1 MKKGISIWSFAEPD
15 LKKCFLL
22 AKDAGFDGVEV
33 ALDTAGIINLDCT
46 KEDMEQVKSWAQEA
60 GIALY
65 SVASG
70 LYWKQNC
77 TSNDP
82 QTRSNAIAIT
92 KKQLQVAS
100 WLGCQSILVVPGAV
114 GVDFEPGSEVVEYDV
129 AYERCL
135 AALKELAP
143 VLPPAHLVPELKK
156 MGKKLYII
164 SNYGIETFAAT
175 QAQFPELFSQFDG
188 MVISAREKLIKPD
201 LRIYQLLCDRYG
213 LKPEECVFIDD
224 LYANVQG
231 AIDAGFQGIHYTGP
245 EAIA

>member
-1 MKKGISIWSFAEPD
+1 MNALIENAKNIVFDVGQV
-15 LKKCFLL
+15 LL
-22 AKDAGFDGVEV
+22 
-33 ALDTAGIINLDCT
+33 
-46 KEDMEQVKSWAQEA
+46 
-60 GIALY
+60 
-65 SVASG
+65 
-70 LYWKQNC
+70 
-77 TSNDP
+77 
-82 QTRSNAIAIT
+82 R
-92 KKQLQVAS
+92 
-100 WLGCQSILVVPGAV
+100 
-114 GVDFEPGSEVVEYDV
+114 FEPKEFLPRMFPADIAQRLMPPALFGGDLWLRMDRGDFPAEEC
-129 AYERCL
+129 ARLITEKEGQPELMPYEL
-135 AALKELAP
+135 EFMLNFAKQMSL
-143 VLPPAHLVPELKK
+143 LPPAHLVPELKK

-224 LYANVQG
+224 LHANVQG

>member
-1 MKKGISIWSFAEPD
+1 MNALIENAKNIVFDVGQV
-15 LKKCFLL
+15 LL
-22 AKDAGFDGVEV
+22 
-33 ALDTAGIINLDCT
+33 
-46 KEDMEQVKSWAQEA
+46 
-60 GIALY
+60 
-65 SVASG
+65 
-70 LYWKQNC
+70 
-77 TSNDP
+77 
-82 QTRSNAIAIT
+82 R
-92 KKQLQVAS
+92 
-100 WLGCQSILVVPGAV
+100 
-114 GVDFEPGSEVVEYDV
+114 FEPKEFLPRMFPADIAQRLMPPALFGGDLWLRMDRGDFPAEEC
-129 AYERCL
+129 ARLITEKEGQPELMPYEL
-135 AALKELAP
+135 EFMLNFAKQMSL
-143 VLPPAHLVPELKK
+143 LPPAHLVPELKK

-188 MVISAREKLIKPD
+188 MVISAREKQIKPD

>member
-1 MKKGISIWSFAEPD
+1 MNALIENAKNIVFDVGQV
-15 LKKCFLL
+15 LL
-22 AKDAGFDGVEV
+22 
-33 ALDTAGIINLDCT
+33 
-46 KEDMEQVKSWAQEA
+46 
-60 GIALY
+60 
-65 SVASG
+65 
-70 LYWKQNC
+70 
-77 TSNDP
+77 
-82 QTRSNAIAIT
+82 R
-92 KKQLQVAS
+92 
-100 WLGCQSILVVPGAV
+100 
-114 GVDFEPGSEVVEYDV
+114 FEPKEFLPRMFPADIAQRLMPPALFGGDLWLRMDRGDFSAEEC
-129 AYERCL
+129 ARLITEKEGQPELMPYEL
-135 AALKELAP
+135 EFMLNFAKQMSL
-143 VLPPAHLVPELKK
+143 LPPAHLVPELKK

-224 LYANVQG
+224 LLANVQG